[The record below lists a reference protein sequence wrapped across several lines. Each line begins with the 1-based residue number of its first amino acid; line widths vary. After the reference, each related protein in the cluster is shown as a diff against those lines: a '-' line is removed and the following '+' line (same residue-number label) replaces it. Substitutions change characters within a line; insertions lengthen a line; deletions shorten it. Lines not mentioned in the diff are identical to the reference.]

1 MTKPKRIPKSKAV
14 LVEELKQKEHMDR
27 MVPFINNE
35 YLPLLAEVTDNLK
48 DTRLTTEALT
58 ASINRAFEAKS
69 KDIKVSDLGLVEML
83 NDKFEGVEK
92 YRKIL
97 TLLGEQSV
105 LDAMKILQG
114 TFQEVDKKMMEE
126 WESKSLKDFLNT
138 KKDGQ

>member
-1 MTKPKRIPKSKAV
+1 MTKPKRTPKSKQV
-14 LVEELKQKEHMDR
+14 LLAELEQKAHQEKMI
-27 MVPFINNE
+27 PFINE
-35 YLPLLAEVTDNLK
+35 QYLPLLAELTEDIK
-48 DTRLTTEALT
+48 ETRLTTEALT

-114 TFQEVDKKMMEE
+114 TFQEVDKKMIEE

-138 KKDGQ
+138 K

>member
-1 MTKPKRIPKSKAV
+1 MTKPKRTPKSKQV
-14 LVEELKQKEHMDR
+14 LLAELEQKAHQEKMI
-27 MVPFINNE
+27 PFINE
-35 YLPLLAEVTDNLK
+35 QYLPLLAELTEDIK
-48 DTRLTTEALT
+48 ETRLTTEALT

-138 KKDGQ
+138 K